1 MTVAFDTLRFSQR
14 LTEAGLAPSQA
25 AGAAAATAEAMGD
38 LVAQLATKNDLAMLR
53 QEMNGAFA
61 AFRQEVKAEN
71 AAFRQEVKTEIATL
85 RQEVKAEIGT
95 LRQEV
100 KTEIAALRQEA
111 KSDAAALRQD
121 AKGDAAALRH
131 DVALDIAGMRRDVER
146 LELRMTV
153 KLGTMMA
160 GAVALTAAL
169 VRLL

>member
-61 AFRQEVKAEN
+61 AFRQEIKAEN
-71 AAFRQEVKTEIATL
+71 AAFRQEVRA
-85 RQEVKAEIGT
+85 
-95 LRQEV
+95 
-100 KTEIAALRQEA
+100 EIAAQRQE
-111 KSDAAALRQD
+111 

-131 DVALDIAGMRRDVER
+131 EVALDIAGMRRDMER

>member
-1 MTVAFDTLRFSQR
+1 MAFDTLRFSQR

-61 AFRQEVKAEN
+61 AFRQEIKAEN
-71 AAFRQEVKTEIATL
+71 AAFRQEVRA
-85 RQEVKAEIGT
+85 
-95 LRQEV
+95 
-100 KTEIAALRQEA
+100 EIAAQRQE
-111 KSDAAALRQD
+111 

-131 DVALDIAGMRRDVER
+131 EVALDIAGMRRDMER

>member
-1 MTVAFDTLRFSQR
+1 MAFDTLRFSQR

-53 QEMNGAFA
+53 QELNGAFA
-61 AFRQEVKAEN
+61 AFRQEVRA
-71 AAFRQEVKTEIATL
+71 
-85 RQEVKAEIGT
+85 
-95 LRQEV
+95 
-100 KTEIAALRQEA
+100 EIAAQRQE
-111 KSDAAALRQD
+111 

-131 DVALDIAGMRRDVER
+131 EVALDIAGMRRDMER

>member
-61 AFRQEVKAEN
+61 AFRQEIKAEN
-71 AAFRQEVKTEIATL
+71 AAFRQEVRAEITAQ
-85 RQEVKAEIGT
+85 RQE
-95 LRQEV
+95 
-100 KTEIAALRQEA
+100 
-111 KSDAAALRQD
+111 

-131 DVALDIAGMRRDVER
+131 EVALDIAGMRRDMER

>member
-14 LTEAGLAPSQA
+14 LTEAGLSPSQA

-53 QEMNGAFA
+53 QELNGAFA
-61 AFRQEVKAEN
+61 AFRQEVRA
-71 AAFRQEVKTEIATL
+71 
-85 RQEVKAEIGT
+85 
-95 LRQEV
+95 
-100 KTEIAALRQEA
+100 EIAAQRQE
-111 KSDAAALRQD
+111 

-131 DVALDIAGMRRDVER
+131 EVALDIAGMRRDMER

>member
-1 MTVAFDTLRFSQR
+1 
-14 LTEAGLAPSQA
+14 
-25 AGAAAATAEAMGD
+25 MGD

-53 QEMNGAFA
+53 QELNGAFA
-61 AFRQEVKAEN
+61 AFRQEVRA
-71 AAFRQEVKTEIATL
+71 
-85 RQEVKAEIGT
+85 
-95 LRQEV
+95 
-100 KTEIAALRQEA
+100 EIAAQRQE
-111 KSDAAALRQD
+111 

-131 DVALDIAGMRRDVER
+131 EVALDIAGMRRDMER

>member
-71 AAFRQEVKTEIATL
+71 AGFRQEVKTEIATL
-85 RQEVKAEIGT
+85 RQEVKAEIT
-95 LRQEV
+95 
-100 KTEIAALRQEA
+100 ALRQE
-111 KSDAAALRQD
+111 

-131 DVALDIAGMRRDVER
+131 EVALDIAGMRRDMER

>member
-14 LTEAGLAPSQA
+14 LTEAGLSPSQA

-53 QEMNGAFA
+53 QELNGAFA
-61 AFRQEVKAEN
+61 AFRQEVRA
-71 AAFRQEVKTEIATL
+71 
-85 RQEVKAEIGT
+85 
-95 LRQEV
+95 
-100 KTEIAALRQEA
+100 EIAAQRQE
-111 KSDAAALRQD
+111 

-131 DVALDIAGMRRDVER
+131 EVALDIAGMRRDVER

>member
-1 MTVAFDTLRFSQR
+1 MAFDTLRFSQR
-14 LTEAGLAPSQA
+14 LTEAGLSPSQA

-61 AFRQEVKAEN
+61 AFRQEIKAEN
-71 AAFRQEVKTEIATL
+71 AAFRQEVRA
-85 RQEVKAEIGT
+85 
-95 LRQEV
+95 
-100 KTEIAALRQEA
+100 EIAAQRQE
-111 KSDAAALRQD
+111 

-131 DVALDIAGMRRDVER
+131 EVALDIAGMRRDVER